1 MAAHD
6 EDADRYYSGRARSGC
21 YDRVLPRVASAMLFT
36 LESRQVQ
43 LRGGQ
48 HFVAANAT
56 VVDSVILE
64 NESSVWFNTVI
75 RGDNDVITVGAR
87 SNVQEGS
94 ILHTDAGIPLTLG
107 TEVSVGHQ
115 VMLHGCIG
123 EGSLIGIKAL
133 ILNHA
138 VIGRECLIGA
148 NTPITEG
155 KIIPDRSLVLGSPG
169 KVVRTLSDEEMA
181 RLRSIAAHYVENAR
195 RYLTALAPDPRS
207 GG

>member
-1 MAAHD
+1 
-6 EDADRYYSGRARSGC
+6 
-21 YDRVLPRVASAMLFT
+21 MLFA

-43 LRGGQ
+43 LRGER

-56 VVDSVILE
+56 VVGSVILE
-64 NESSVWFNTVI
+64 HESSVWFNTVI

-87 SNVQEGS
+87 SNVQDGS
-94 ILHTDAGIPLTLG
+94 ILHTDAGIPLILG
-107 TEVSVGHQ
+107 SEVSIGHQ
-115 VMLHGCIG
+115 VMLHGCMVG

-148 NTPITEG
+148 NTLITEG

-169 KVVRTLSDEEMA
+169 KVVRTLSDDEIA
-181 RLRSIAAHYVENAR
+181 GLRSIAAHYVDNAR
-195 RYLTALAPDPRS
+195 RYLRALARDPRIAS
-207 GG
+207 V